1 MVPLSTWAASY
12 VRGYL
17 QTIRP
22 KLAGERSGQVLF
34 LNHLGGKLTRKGICF
49 LFKRY
54 AVAAKIEKPV
64 TPHIFRHTFAT
75 HLLKRGADIR
85 AIQEMLGHA
94 SVGTTQIYTRVEI
107 SDLQAV
113 HRRCHPRERYRSRVP
128 DIPHALT
135 GFFHRERLET
145 EGGQRYTR
153 CPWIEDR

>member
-94 SVGTTQIYTRVEI
+94 KITTTQRYTKVEI
-107 SDLQAV
+107 SDLQEV
-113 HRRCHPRERYRSRVP
+113 LHRCHPRERYRSRVP
-128 DIPHALT
+128 DLPSTLT
-135 GFFHRERLET
+135 GYYRIERLEA
-145 EGGQRYTR
+145 EG
-153 CPWIEDR
+153 E